1 MKTKFIALSISLC
14 SIASGAFASASP
26 IAPFS
31 ADYVVSRNGKDI
43 GKSTITLSENNDATW
58 TLVTNTRG
66 TSGLAKLIGLDIT
79 EKSAIRWRD
88 GQPETVSYD
97 YRQGGAFKKRT
108 RHAELDW
115 SRSEASVSEGDEHYD
130 FAVGPGTVDRHA
142 ASLVLATALS
152 RGNPQSVDVKVMVK
166 DRVEDN
172 QYTAR
177 DHQSLSVPAGNFDTT
192 ALETTKDRRKSTSW
206 FAESIGWLPV
216 QIQQTNKSG
225 DVIVMKLVKV
235 NR

>member
-1 MKTKFIALSISLC
+1 MKTTLIALTVALWSIVTN
-14 SIASGAFASASP
+14 AFASASP

-31 ADYVVSRNGKDI
+31 ADYVVSRNGTDI
-43 GKSTITLSENNDATW
+43 GKSTISLSENSDTTW

-66 TSGLAKLIGLDIT
+66 TSGLARMIGLDIT

-88 GQPETVSYD
+88 GQPETVTYD
-97 YRQGGAFKKRT
+97 YRQNGAFKKRT

-115 SRSEASVSEGDEHYD
+115 TRSTASVSEGDEHYD

-142 ASLVLATALS
+142 ASLVLATALA
-152 RGNPQSVDVKVMVK
+152 RGNPQSIDVKVMVK

-177 DHQSLSVPAGNFDTT
+177 DHQPLDVPAGKFDTT
-192 ALETTKDRRKSTSW
+192 ALETTKDRRTSTSW
-206 FAESIGWLPV
+206 FAKSIGWVPV

-225 DVIVMKLVKV
+225 DVIVLKLVKI